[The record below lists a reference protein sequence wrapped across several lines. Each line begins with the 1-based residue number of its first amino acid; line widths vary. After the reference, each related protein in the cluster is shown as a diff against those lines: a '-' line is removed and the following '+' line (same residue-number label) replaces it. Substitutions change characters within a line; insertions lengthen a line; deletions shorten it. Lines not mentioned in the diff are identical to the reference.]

1 MKKKERFKSFY
12 ALLVL
17 FVFGAVIYILISNY
31 PIIADKGESF
41 YNAVPLKIGDNSF
54 ILEKPVDLASRIIGI
69 NGSLLTIDEAKRRGV
84 ISGFFDTEGS
94 ELDKMDLL
102 VSNASF
108 IIKVEDISA
117 SPALFLE
124 GIK

>member
-17 FVFGAVIYILISNY
+17 LVFGVVIYLLVNY
-31 PIIADKGESF
+31 SITADKGESF
-41 YNAVPLKIGDNSF
+41 YNATPLKVGDNYFTST
-54 ILEKPVDLASRIIGI
+54 KPVDLASRIIGI

-84 ISGFFDTEGS
+84 ISGIFDTEGS

-102 VSNASF
+102 VRNASF
-108 IIKVEDISA
+108 IIKVEDINA

>member
-1 MKKKERFKSFY
+1 MKKRERFKSFY

-17 FVFGAVIYILISNY
+17 LMFGLVLYLIINYY
-31 PIIADKGESF
+31 PINADKGDSF
-41 YNAVPLKIGDNSF
+41 YNATPLKAGDNSF
-54 ILEKPVDLASRIIGI
+54 ISNKPIDLSSRIIGI
-69 NGSLLTIDEAKRRGV
+69 NGSLLTIDEAKRRGI
-84 ISGFFDTEGS
+84 ISGVFDTEGW

-117 SPALFLE
+117 SPVLFSE